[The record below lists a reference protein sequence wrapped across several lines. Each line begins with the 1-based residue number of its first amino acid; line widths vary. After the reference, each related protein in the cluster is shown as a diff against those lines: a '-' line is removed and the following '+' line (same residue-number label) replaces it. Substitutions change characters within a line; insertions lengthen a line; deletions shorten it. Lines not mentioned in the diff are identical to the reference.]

1 MSSSPSKAPSAA
13 GPSRSSLPRSPSAG
27 EVEQDQLAFT
37 IESPSTPQIQLFENV
52 FNTGKSLAAYCRD
65 DPLCPTLA
73 AVALPCSNC
82 TKHPETC
89 KVPGGSPWCAF
100 CTGKKTCSLGK
111 LLRYRYFARRCNQDL
126 AYSRQ
131 FLEMHGTPA
140 QRVSWTIPE
149 DVWRRYDELLHL
161 STSATKVL
169 VELNM
174 LDELDS
180 RVIDRSELRRF
191 QEAHTQETLLAAKRK
206 RVNASPLPKVRP
218 KKRRLTKVVEERRV
232 EEPAVGE
239 VPRLVRLV
247 IPPSRPA
254 PPVPGLAPSG
264 SERSS
269 VALPLVSTPATGRLG
284 LVQDPSPLAR
294 LADLVDQR
302 TGSQA
307 EASTRSLGPGLSSI
321 KAPRKE
327 PAVPKMSPVVC
338 PPLVPRILSQHPYR
352 VENER
357 LAARV
362 RLLES
367 QLASSR
373 QENATLTSALR
384 DTSVSLEARQG
395 ELDQLRESISSAAR
409 QQELYDRLLD
419 QAETLKRALPGPPN
433 ESLVDRFWRLEEDL
447 RLAREGRAKYLSRFE
462 SSNRRNEE
470 LETSL
475 VQQQSL
481 VDESNALAVRQ
492 RKKIEALQ
500 EEVHRFREHA
510 LFAEKM
516 IREYPEEG
524 SYSVSLPPLSEVQGE
539 LNETLASLCRH
550 NRYVGVIIDAV
561 ISFLRRGLDT
571 SDEEVLALNFQL
583 ALQYMEAAHFIHA
596 ELHLRSLSSIQWFFA
611 NAAEREEGIYRL
623 ILAHSRF
630 PDDTPF
636 LNVAQHAGFIA
647 PFSDSLEP
655 PLHRRM
661 FALETALPHH
671 GAGNWEDLV
680 PAVPSLDTLM
690 QEWEAMMSSYIRFVT
705 DTPLPQGDPQEEG
718 SDPHEEVSA
727 LQEGEGGGQEKG
739 SVHPEE
745 VSALQEGKGRVT
757 AAAVP
762 LFLPDSLSPTPVA
775 SAASLP
781 SLPPRFGS
789 VATLVIDMTADE
801 DDEEIYESPGSIE
814 RRDHSEVNPGEDDP
828 MEDGPVV
835 P

>member
-1 MSSSPSKAPSAA
+1 MSSSPSKVPSAA
-13 GPSRSSLPRSPSAG
+13 GPSRSSLPRSPSEG
-27 EVEQDQLAFT
+27 EVEQDQLAFM
-37 IESPSTPQIQLFENV
+37 IESPSIPQMQLFENV

-65 DPLCPTLA
+65 DPLWPTLA
-73 AVALPCSNC
+73 VVALPCSNC

-89 KVPGGSPWCAF
+89 QVPEGSPRCAF

-126 AYSRQ
+126 AYSRR

-149 DVWRRYDELLHL
+149 DVWRRYDEQLHS
-161 STSATKVL
+161 STSTTKVL

-174 LDELDS
+174 LDEQDS
-180 RVIDRSELRRF
+180 RAVDRSELRHF
-191 QEAHTQETLLAAKRK
+191 QEAQEQETLLAAKRK
-206 RVNASPLPKVRP
+206 R
-218 KKRRLTKVVEERRV
+218 KRRLTKVVEEPRV
-232 EEPAVGE
+232 EEPVAEE

-247 IPPSRPA
+247 IPPSRLA
-254 PPVPGLAPSG
+254 PSVPGSAPSG

-269 VALPLVSTPATGRLG
+269 VALPLVSAHATGRLG
-284 LVQDPSPLAR
+284 S
-294 LADLVDQR
+294 R

-307 EASTRSLGPGLSSI
+307 EASTRSLGLGFSSI
-321 KAPRKE
+321 KASRE
-327 PAVPKMSPVVC
+327 DPAVPKMSPIVR

-352 VENER
+352 VENEC

-362 RLLES
+362 HLLES
-367 QLASSR
+367 QLASSQ
-373 QENATLTSALR
+373 QENATLTSTLR
-384 DTSVSLEARQG
+384 DTSVSLEAHQG
-395 ELDQLRESISSAAR
+395 ELDQLRESVSSAAQ

-419 QAETLKRALPGPPN
+419 QVETLKRALPGPPN
-433 ESLVDRFWRLEEDL
+433 ESLVDRFRGLEEDL
-447 RLAREGRAKYLSRFE
+447 HLARESWAKYLSRFE
-462 SSNRRNEE
+462 SSNRRNKE

-492 RKKIEALQ
+492 RKKIESLQ

-539 LNETLASLCRH
+539 LNETLASLRRVATFAHRLFCCDPASVIHQH
-550 NRYVGVIIDAV
+550 NRY
-561 ISFLRRGLDT
+561 
-571 SDEEVLALNFQL
+571 L
-583 ALQYMEAAHFIHA
+583 ALQYIEAAHFIHA
-596 ELHLRSLSSIQWFFA
+596 ELHLQSLSSIQWFFA

-623 ILAHSRF
+623 VLAHSRF
-630 PDDTPF
+630 SDDAPF
-636 LNVAQHAGFIA
+636 LNIAQHAGFIA

-718 SDPHEEVSA
+718 SDHHEEVSA
-727 LQEGEGGGQEKG
+727 LQEGKGGGQEKG
-739 SVHPEE
+739 SSVHPEE
-745 VSALQEGKGRVT
+745 VSALQEGEGGVT
-757 AAAVP
+757 AAVP
-762 LFLPDSLSPTPVA
+762 LFLPDPLSPTPVA
-775 SAASLP
+775 SAASPP

-789 VATLVIDMTADE
+789 VATVVIDMTADE
-801 DDEEIYESPGSIE
+801 DDEDLYESPGSIE
-814 RRDHSEVNPGEDDP
+814 RRNLSGDNPGEDDP
-828 MEDGPVV
+828 MEDGPVI

>member
-13 GPSRSSLPRSPSAG
+13 DPSRSSLPCLSSEGEVAFDG
-27 EVEQDQLAFT
+27 EVEQNQLAFT
-37 IESPSTPQIQLFENV
+37 IELPSIPQLQLFENV

-65 DPLCPTLA
+65 DPLWSTLA

-89 KVPGGSPWCAF
+89 KVPEGSP
-100 CTGKKTCSLGK
+100 
-111 LLRYRYFARRCNQDL
+111 RR
-126 AYSRQ
+126 R
-131 FLEMHGTPA
+131 FLETHGTPA

-174 LDELDS
+174 LDEQDS
-180 RVIDRSELRRF
+180 RAIDRSELRHF
-191 QEAHTQETLLAAKRK
+191 QEAQEQETLLAAKRK
-206 RVNASPLPKVRP
+206 RVNAPPSCKVRP
-218 KKRRLTKVVEERRV
+218 KKRRLAKVVEERRV
-232 EEPAVGE
+232 EEPVVEE
-239 VPRLVRLV
+239 VPQLIRLVVL
-247 IPPSRPA
+247 PSRLA
-254 PPVPGLAPSG
+254 PSDPGSAPSG
-264 SERSS
+264 SKHSS
-269 VALPLVSTPATGRLG
+269 FSL
-284 LVQDPSPLAR
+284 R
-294 LADLVDQR
+294 LANLVDQQ

-307 EASTRSLGPGLSSI
+307 EASTRSLGPGFSSI
-321 KAPRKE
+321 KASREDPI
-327 PAVPKMSPVVC
+327 VPKMSPVVH
-338 PPLVPRILSQHPYR
+338 PPLIPRILSQHPYR

-395 ELDQLRESISSAAR
+395 ELDQLRESVSVKSMPRASIPPLGTPKIHLLLTTRITPSNTLWLWHGYTVYMILTVSSAAQ
-409 QQELYDRLLD
+409 QQELHDRLLD
-419 QAETLKRALPGPPN
+419 QVETLKRALPGPPN
-433 ESLVDRFWRLEEDL
+433 ESLVDRFRALEEDL
-447 RLAREGRAKYLSRFE
+447 RLARESRANSATILGGRVQCSGRSAA
-462 SSNRRNEE
+462 EE
-470 LETSL
+470 N
-475 VQQQSL
+475 QS
-481 VDESNALAVRQ
+481 
-492 RKKIEALQ
+492 LQ
-500 EEVHRFREHA
+500 EEVHRFRERA

-524 SYSVSLPPLSEVQGE
+524 SYSVSLPPLSEVHGE
-539 LNETLASLCRH
+539 LNEALASLRHVTTFAHRLFRCDPASVLHQH

-571 SDEEVLALNFQL
+571 LDKDVLALNLQL
-583 ALQYMEAAHFIHA
+583 ALH
-596 ELHLRSLSSIQWFFA
+596 IQWFFA

-623 ILAHSRF
+623 VLAHSRF
-630 PDDTPF
+630 SDDAPF

-655 PLHRRM
+655 PLHCRM

-705 DTPLPQGDPQEEG
+705 KPPSPQRDPQGEDSAHHEEVSSLQERGGGGQKKG
-718 SDPHEEVSA
+718 SVRPEEVSA
-727 LQEGEGGGQEKG
+727 LQEGEGG
-739 SVHPEE
+739 
-745 VSALQEGKGRVT
+745 VT
-757 AAAVP
+757 AAIP
-762 LFLPDSLSPTPVA
+762 LFLPEPLSPTPVA
-775 SAASLP
+775 SAASPP

-789 VATLVIDMTADE
+789 VANLVIDMTADK
-801 DDEEIYESPGSIE
+801 DDDDIYESPGSIKL
-814 RRDHSEVNPGEDDP
+814 SYACNSPNMLPGPARSGRTSD
-828 MEDGPVV
+828 
-835 P
+835 

>member
-1 MSSSPSKAPSAA
+1 MSSSTSKAPSAA
-13 GPSRSSLPRSPSAG
+13 GPSRSSLPRSPSEGEVASDG

-37 IESPSTPQIQLFENV
+37 IELPLIPQIQLFKNI
-52 FNTGKSLAAYCRD
+52 FNTGKLLAAYCWD
-65 DPLCPTLA
+65 DPLWSTLA

-89 KVPGGSPWCAF
+89 KVPEGSPRCAF

-111 LLRYRYFARRCNQDL
+111 LLWYRYFAHRCNQDL
-126 AYSRQ
+126 AYSRR

-161 STSATKVL
+161 SMSATKVL

-174 LDELDS
+174 LDEQDS
-180 RVIDRSELRRF
+180 RAIDRSKLRCF
-191 QEAHTQETLLAAKRK
+191 QEAQEQETLLAAKRK
-206 RVNASPLPKVRP
+206 RVNASPPPKVCP
-218 KKRRLTKVVEERRV
+218 KKRRLAKVVEERRV
-232 EEPAVGE
+232 EEPVVEE

-254 PPVPGLAPSG
+254 PSVPGLAPLG

-269 VALPLVSTPATGRLG
+269 VALPLVSAHATGRLG
-284 LVQDPSPLAR
+284 SVQDPSPLAQ
-294 LADLVDQR
+294 LADLVDH
-302 TGSQA
+302 
-307 EASTRSLGPGLSSI
+307 I
-321 KAPRKE
+321 KASCE
-327 PAVPKMSPVVC
+327 DPAVPKI
-338 PPLVPRILSQHPYR
+338 VPRILSQHPYR

-362 RLLES
+362 CLLES

-373 QENATLTSALR
+373 QENATLTSALH
-384 DTSVSLEARQG
+384 DTSVSLEAHQG
-395 ELDQLRESISSAAR
+395 ELDQLRESVSSAAQ

-419 QAETLKRALPGPPN
+419 QVETLKRALPGPPN
-433 ESLVDRFWRLEEDL
+433 ESLVDRFRGLEEDL
-447 RLAREGRAKYLSRFE
+447 HLARKSRAKYLSRFE
-462 SSNRRNEE
+462 SSNRCNKE

-500 EEVHRFREHA
+500 EEVHRFRERA

-516 IREYPEEG
+516 IRGYPKEG
-524 SYSVSLPPLSEVQGE
+524 SYSVSLPPLSEVHGE
-539 LNETLASLCRH
+539 LNEALASLRRVATFAHRLFRCDPASVLHQH
-550 NRYVGVIIDAV
+550 NRYMGVIIDVV
-561 ISFLRRGLDT
+561 ILFLQCGLDT
-571 SDEEVLALNFQL
+571 SDEDVLALNFQL

-596 ELHLRSLSSIQWFFA
+596 ELHLQSLSSIQWFFA
-611 NAAEREEGIYRL
+611 NAAEREEGIYHL
-623 ILAHSRF
+623 VLAHSRF
-630 PDDTPF
+630 SDDAPF

-655 PLHRRM
+655 PLHCRM
-661 FALETALPHH
+661 FALEPALPHH

-705 DTPLPQGDPQEEG
+705 KTPLPQGDPQGEG
-718 SDPHEEVSA
+718 SAHHEEVSA
-727 LQEGEGGGQEKG
+727 LQEGEGGGG
-739 SVHPEE
+739 GGWSYCR
-745 VSALQEGKGRVT
+745 L
-757 AAAVP
+757 P
-762 LFLPDSLSPTPVA
+762 LFLPDPLSPTLLA
-775 SAASLP
+775 SAASPP
-781 SLPPRFGS
+781 SLPPCFGS
-789 VATLVIDMTADE
+789 VANLVIDIMADKDNE
-801 DDEEIYESPGSIE
+801 DIYESPGSIE
-814 RRDHSEVNPGEDDP
+814 CRNHSEGNPGEDDP

>member
-1 MSSSPSKAPSAA
+1 
-13 GPSRSSLPRSPSAG
+13 
-27 EVEQDQLAFT
+27 
-37 IESPSTPQIQLFENV
+37 
-52 FNTGKSLAAYCRD
+52 SLAAYCRD
-65 DPLCPTLA
+65 DPLWPTLA

-89 KVPGGSPWCAF
+89 KVPEGSPRCPF

-149 DVWRRYDELLHL
+149 DVWHWYDELLHS

-174 LDELDS
+174 LDDQDS
-180 RVIDRSELRRF
+180 RAIDRSELRRF
-191 QEAHTQETLLAAKRK
+191 QEAQEKEALLAAKRK
-206 RVNASPLPKVRP
+206 RVNASPQPRVRS
-218 KKRRLTKVVEERRV
+218 KKRWLTKVVEEPVV
-232 EEPAVGE
+232 EE

-254 PPVPGLAPSG
+254 PSAPGSAPSV
-264 SERSS
+264 SECSS
-269 VALPLVSTPATGRLG
+269 AALPLVSTQATGRLG
-284 LVQDPSPLAR
+284 SVRDPSPLAR

-307 EASTRSLGPGLSSI
+307 EASIRSLGPGSSSI
-321 KAPRKE
+321 KASRE
-327 PAVPKMSPVVC
+327 DSALPKMSPVVR

-357 LAARV
+357 LAARI

-384 DTSVSLEARQG
+384 DTSISLEARQG
-395 ELDQLRESISSAAR
+395 ELDQLRESVSFAAQ
-409 QQELYDRLLD
+409 QQELYNRLLD
-419 QAETLKRALPGPPN
+419 QVQTLERALPGPPN
-433 ESLVDRFWRLEEDL
+433 ESLVDRFRGLEEDL
-447 RLAREGRAKYLSRFE
+447 RLARKSQAKYLSRFE

-470 LETSL
+470 LETSI

-481 VDESNALAVRQ
+481 VDESNALTIRQ
-492 RKKIEALQ
+492 RKKIETLQ
-500 EEVHRFREHA
+500 EEVHRFRERA

-516 IREYPEEG
+516 IREYPDEG
-524 SYSVSLPPLSEVQGE
+524 SYSVSLPPLAEVQGD
-539 LNETLASLCRH
+539 LNETLVS
-550 NRYVGVIIDAV
+550 
-561 ISFLRRGLDT
+561 LRRVATFAHRLYHCDPA
-571 SDEEVLALNFQL
+571 SL
-583 ALQYMEAAHFIHA
+583 ALQYLEAAHFIHT

-630 PDDTPF
+630 SDDAPF
-636 LNVAQHAGFIA
+636 LNVAQHAGFVA
-647 PFSDSLEP
+647 PFDDSLEP

-661 FALETALPHH
+661 FVLDMALPHH

-680 PAVPSLDTLM
+680 PALPSLDRLT

-705 DTPLPQGDPQEEG
+705 DTPLPQVDPQEEG
-718 SDPHEEVSA
+718 SGDHEEISA
-727 LQEGEGGGQEKG
+727 LQEEEGGG
-739 SVHPEE
+739 
-745 VSALQEGKGRVT
+745 T
-757 AAAVP
+757 AAVP
-762 LFLPDSLSPTPVA
+762 LFLPDSLSTTPAA
-775 SAASLP
+775 SAASPP

-789 VATLVIDMTADE
+789 VANLAIDMTADE
-801 DDEEIYESPGSIE
+801 DDEDIYESPGSVE
-814 RRDHSEVNPGEDDP
+814 RRNRLEGNPGEDDP
-828 MEDGPVV
+828 MGDGPVV
-835 P
+835 QGQQSFA

>member
-1 MSSSPSKAPSAA
+1 MI
-13 GPSRSSLPRSPSAG
+13 G
-27 EVEQDQLAFT
+27 
-37 IESPSTPQIQLFENV
+37 
-52 FNTGKSLAAYCRD
+52 AAYFM
-65 DPLCPTLA
+65 T
-73 AVALPCSNC
+73 
-82 TKHPETC
+82 
-89 KVPGGSPWCAF
+89 
-100 CTGKKTCSLGK
+100 GK
-111 LLRYRYFARRCNQDL
+111 LLRYRYFARCCNQDL

-149 DVWRRYDELLHL
+149 DVWRRYDELLHS
-161 STSATKVL
+161 STSTTKVL

-174 LDELDS
+174 LDEQDS
-180 RVIDRSELRRF
+180 RAIDRSELRRF
-191 QEAHTQETLLAAKRK
+191 QEAQEQETLLAAKRK
-206 RVNASPLPKVRP
+206 HVNASPPPKVRP

-232 EEPAVGE
+232 EEPVVEE
-239 VPRLVRLV
+239 VPRLVCLV

-254 PPVPGLAPSG
+254 PSVPGSAPSG
-264 SERSS
+264 SE
-269 VALPLVSTPATGRLG
+269 P
-284 LVQDPSPLAR
+284 
-294 LADLVDQR
+294 DLVDQR

-307 EASTRSLGPGLSSI
+307 EASTRSLRPGFSSI
-321 KAPRKE
+321 KTSGE
-327 PAVPKMSPVVC
+327 DPAVPKMSPVVH

-352 VENER
+352 VENEH

-367 QLASSR
+367 QLASFR
-373 QENATLTSALR
+373 QETATLTSALR

-395 ELDQLRESISSAAR
+395 ELDQLRESVSSAAQ

-419 QAETLKRALPGPPN
+419 QVETLKRALPGPPN
-433 ESLVDRFWRLEEDL
+433 ESLVDRFRGLEEDL
-447 RLAREGRAKYLSRFE
+447 RLAHESRAKYLSRFE
-462 SSNRRNEE
+462 SSNRHNEE
-470 LETSL
+470 LKTSL

-500 EEVHRFREHA
+500 EEVHRFRERA

-516 IREYPEEG
+516 IRKYPEEG
-524 SYSVSLPPLSEVQGE
+524 SYSVSLPLSEVHGE
-539 LNETLASLCRH
+539 LNKTLASLRRVATFAHRLFHCDPASVLHQH

-561 ISFLRRGLDT
+561 ILFLRRGLDT
-571 SDEEVLALNFQL
+571 SDEDVLALNFQL

-596 ELHLRSLSSIQWFFA
+596 ELHLQSLSSIQWFFA

-630 PDDTPF
+630 LDDAPF

-655 PLHRRM
+655 PLHCRM

-705 DTPLPQGDPQEEG
+705 ETPLRQGDPQEEG
-718 SDPHEEVSA
+718 SDHHEEVSA

-745 VSALQEGKGRVT
+745 VSALQEGEGGVT
-757 AAAVP
+757 AAIP
-762 LFLPDSLSPTPVA
+762 LFLPDPLSPTLVA
-775 SAASLP
+775 SAASPP

-801 DDEEIYESPGSIE
+801 DNEDIYESPGSIE
-814 RRDHSEVNPGEDDP
+814 HRNHLEGNPGEDDP

>member
-13 GPSRSSLPRSPSAG
+13 GPSRSSLPRSSSEGEVASDG

-37 IESPSTPQIQLFENV
+37 IESPSIPQLQLFENI

-65 DPLCPTLA
+65 DPLWSTLA

-89 KVPGGSPWCAF
+89 KASSFGIVI
-100 CTGKKTCSLGK
+100 
-111 LLRYRYFARRCNQDL
+111 LLVVAIKIWPTADDF
-126 AYSRQ
+126 
-131 FLEMHGTPA
+131 
-140 QRVSWTIPE
+140 
-149 DVWRRYDELLHL
+149 WRRM
-161 STSATKVL
+161 VL
-169 VELNM
+169 RRKGCPGPFRKTFGVVELNM
-174 LDELDS
+174 LDEQDS
-180 RVIDRSELRRF
+180 RAIDRSELRRF
-191 QEAHTQETLLAAKRK
+191 QEAQEQETLLAAKRK
-206 RVNASPLPKVRP
+206 RVNAPPLHKVCP
-218 KKRRLTKVVEERRV
+218 KKRRLAKVVEERRV
-232 EEPAVGE
+232 EEPIVEE
-239 VPRLVRLV
+239 VPRLIRLV
-247 IPPSRPA
+247 IPPSRLA
-254 PPVPGLAPSG
+254 PSDPGSAPSG
-264 SERSS
+264 SKVSS
-269 VALPLVSTPATGRLG
+269 VALPLVSPHATGRLG
-284 LVQDPSPLAR
+284 S
-294 LADLVDQR
+294 R
-302 TGSQA
+302 TGPQA
-307 EASTRSLGPGLSSI
+307 ETSTRSLGPGFSSI
-321 KAPRKE
+321 KAPCE
-327 PAVPKMSPVVC
+327 DPVVPKMSPVVR
-338 PPLVPRILSQHPYR
+338 PPLIPHILSQHPYR

-357 LAARV
+357 LAACV
-362 RLLES
+362 CLLES

-373 QENATLTSALR
+373 QENATLTSALC

-395 ELDQLRESISSAAR
+395 ELDQLRESVSSAAQ
-409 QQELYDRLLD
+409 QQELYNRLLD
-419 QAETLKRALPGPPN
+419 QVEMLKRALPGPPN
-433 ESLVDRFWRLEEDL
+433 ESLVDRFRAPEEDL
-447 RLAREGRAKYLSRFE
+447 RLTRESRAKYLSRFE

-500 EEVHRFREHA
+500 EEVHRFRERA

-524 SYSVSLPPLSEVQGE
+524 SYSVSLPPLSEVHGE
-539 LNETLASLCRH
+539 LNEALASLLRVATFAHRLFHCDPASVLHQH

-571 SDEEVLALNFQL
+571 SDEDVLALNFQL

-596 ELHLRSLSSIQWFFA
+596 ELHLWSLSSIQWFFA

-623 ILAHSRF
+623 VLAHSRF
-630 PDDTPF
+630 SDDAPF

-705 DTPLPQGDPQEEG
+705 EPPSPQRDPQGEG
-718 SDPHEEVSA
+718 SAHHEEVSA
-727 LQEGEGGGQEKG
+727 LQEGEGG
-739 SVHPEE
+739 
-745 VSALQEGKGRVT
+745 VT
-757 AAAVP
+757 AAIP
-762 LFLPDSLSPTPVA
+762 LFLPEPLSPTPVA
-775 SAASLP
+775 SAASPP

-789 VATLVIDMTADE
+789 VANLVIDMTADE
-801 DDEEIYESPGSIE
+801 DDDDIYESPGSIE
-814 RRDHSEVNPGEDDP
+814 RRNHSEGNPGEDDP

>member
-1 MSSSPSKAPSAA
+1 MPSSPSKAPTAA
-13 GPSRSSLPRSPSAG
+13 GPSRLPLPRSSSGREVASDG

-37 IESPSTPQIQLFENV
+37 IESPSLPQLQLFENI
-52 FNTGKSLAAYCRD
+52 FNTGKSLAVYCRD
-65 DPLCPTLA
+65 DPLWPILA

-89 KVPGGSPWCAF
+89 KVPEGSPRCSF

-126 AYSRQ
+126 AYSRR
-131 FLEMHGTPA
+131 FLELHGTPA

-149 DVWRRYDELLHL
+149 DVWHRYDELLHS

-174 LDELDS
+174 LDDQDS
-180 RVIDRSELRRF
+180 QAVDRSELRRF
-191 QEAHTQETLLAAKRK
+191 QEAQEQEALLAARRK
-206 RVNASPLPKVRP
+206 RVNASPPPKVRS
-218 KKRRLTKVVEERRV
+218 KKRRLTKVVEEPV
-232 EEPAVGE
+232 IEE

-254 PPVPGLAPSG
+254 PSAPGSAPSTFA
-264 SERSS
+264 RSS
-269 VALPLVSTPATGRLG
+269 AALPLTSVQATGQLG
-284 LVQDPSPLAR
+284 SVQGPSPLAR
-294 LADLVDQR
+294 LADLVDQQ
-302 TGSQA
+302 TDSQA
-307 EASTRSLGPGLSSI
+307 EASTRSLGPGSSPI
-321 KAPRKE
+321 KASLGDSNL
-327 PAVPKMSPVVC
+327 PKMSPVVR

-357 LAARV
+357 LAARI

-367 QLASSR
+367 QLVSSR

-395 ELDQLRESISSAAR
+395 ELDQLRESVSSAAQ

-419 QAETLKRALPGPPN
+419 QVQTLKRALPGPPN
-433 ESLVDRFWRLEEDL
+433 ESLVDRFRGLEEDL
-447 RLAREGRAKYLSRFE
+447 RLAKYLSRFE

-475 VQQQSL
+475 IQQQSL

-492 RKKIEALQ
+492 RKKIETLQ
-500 EEVHRFREHA
+500 EEVHLFRERA

-516 IREYPEEG
+516 IREYPDEG
-524 SYSVSLPPLSEVQGE
+524 SYSVSLPPLAEVQGD
-539 LNETLASLCRH
+539 LNDTLASLRRVSTFAHRLYRCDPASVLHQH

-571 SDEEVLALNFQL
+571 SDEDVLARNFQL
-583 ALQYMEAAHFIHA
+583 ALQYLEAAHFIHA

-630 PDDTPF
+630 SDDAPF
-636 LNVAQHAGFIA
+636 LNVAQHAGFVA
-647 PFSDSLEP
+647 PFDDSLEP

-661 FALETALPHH
+661 FALDTALPHH

-680 PAVPSLDTLM
+680 PALPSLDRLT

-705 DTPLPQGDPQEEG
+705 DTPLPPVDLQEEG
-718 SDPHEEVSA
+718 SADHEEVSV
-727 LQEGEGGGQEKG
+727 LQEGESGG
-739 SVHPEE
+739 
-745 VSALQEGKGRVT
+745 T
-757 AAAVP
+757 AAVP
-762 LFLPDSLSPTPVA
+762 LFLPDSLSATPVA
-775 SAASLP
+775 SAASP
-781 SLPPRFGS
+781 SPLPPRFGS
-789 VATLVIDMTADE
+789 VANLAIDMTADE
-801 DDEEIYESPGSIE
+801 DEEDIYESSGSVE
-814 RRDHSEVNPGEDDP
+814 RRNRVEGNPGGDDP
-828 MEDGPVV
+828 MEGAPVGQGQ
-835 P
+835 

>member
-13 GPSRSSLPRSPSAG
+13 GPSRSSLPRSPSEGEVASDG
-27 EVEQDQLAFT
+27 EVEQDQLAFM
-37 IESPSTPQIQLFENV
+37 IESPSIPQIQLFENV

-65 DPLCPTLA
+65 DPLRSTLA

-89 KVPGGSPWCAF
+89 KVPEGSPRCAF

-111 LLRYRYFARRCNQDL
+111 LLQYRYFAQDL

-131 FLEMHGTPA
+131 FLETHGTPA

-149 DVWRRYDELLHL
+149 DVWRRYDELLHS

-174 LDELDS
+174 LDEQDS
-180 RVIDRSELRRF
+180 WAIDRSKLGRF
-191 QEAHTQETLLAAKRK
+191 QEAQEQETLLAAKRK
-206 RVNASPLPKVRP
+206 RVNASPPPKVRP
-218 KKRRLTKVVEERRV
+218 KKRRLARVVEERRV
-232 EEPAVGE
+232 EEPVVEE
-239 VPRLVRLV
+239 VPRLVCLV
-247 IPPSRPA
+247 IPPLRPA
-254 PPVPGLAPSG
+254 PSDPGSAPSG
-264 SERSS
+264 SKHSS
-269 VALPLVSTPATGRLG
+269 VALPLVSAHATGRLG
-284 LVQDPSPLAR
+284 SVQDPSPLAR
-294 LADLVDQR
+294 LADLVDQQ

-307 EASTRSLGPGLSSI
+307 EASTRSLGPGFSSI
-321 KAPRKE
+321 KASREDPV
-327 PAVPKMSPVVC
+327 VPKMSPVVR

-373 QENATLTSALR
+373 QENATLTSALH

-395 ELDQLRESISSAAR
+395 ELDQLRESVSSAAQ

-419 QAETLKRALPGPPN
+419 QVETLKRALPGPPN
-433 ESLVDRFWRLEEDL
+433 ESLVDRFRGLEEDL
-447 RLAREGRAKYLSRFE
+447 RLARKSRAKYLSRFE

-481 VDESNALAVRQ
+481 VDESNALAIRQ
-492 RKKIEALQ
+492 WKKIEALQ
-500 EEVHRFREHA
+500 EEVHHFRERV

-524 SYSVSLPPLSEVQGE
+524 SYSVSLPPLSELWLPFVVSPPSP
-539 LNETLASLCRH
+539 TDSS
-550 NRYVGVIIDAV
+550 VVIPPPSSTSTIDTW
-561 ISFLRRGLDT
+561 D
-571 SDEEVLALNFQL
+571 VLALNFQL

-596 ELHLRSLSSIQWFFA
+596 ELHLRFLSSIQWFFA

-623 ILAHSRF
+623 VLAHSRF
-630 PDDTPF
+630 LDDAPF
-636 LNVAQHAGFIA
+636 LNIAQHAGFIA

-661 FALETALPHH
+661 FALETALPYH

-705 DTPLPQGDPQEEG
+705 EPPLPQGDPQGEG
-718 SDPHEEVSA
+718 SAHHEEVSA

-739 SVHPEE
+739 SVCPEE
-745 VSALQEGKGRVT
+745 VSALQEGEGGVT
-757 AAAVP
+757 AAVP
-762 LFLPDSLSPTPVA
+762 LFLPDPLTPTPVA
-775 SAASLP
+775 SAASPP

-789 VATLVIDMTADE
+789 VVNLVINMTADE
-801 DDEEIYESPGSIE
+801 DNEDIYESPGSIE
-814 RRDHSEVNPGEDDP
+814 RRNHSEGNPGEDNP